1 MGFRCHRSEPDRQAG
16 ERHALRRFN
25 RPALFA
31 RKGLLD
37 VFLRAFA
44 VIVVISPPL
53 ARGEAPVCQAPPAQL
68 GNFQPT
74 TPPRAAPVQPFE
86 PEDGRQRT
94 LADLRGRGVV
104 LNFWATWCAPCVREM
119 PQLDRLSK
127 MLAGDGIKVLALSE
141 DRAGAPLVRKF
152 FDVNGIKNLEILID
166 GGGKVMREAKLKGLP
181 TTILIDR
188 QGLEVGRVVGIAE
201 WDAKETVEFLG
212 RCLGR

>member
-1 MGFRCHRSEPDRQAG
+1 
-16 ERHALRRFN
+16 LRRLN
-25 RPALFA
+25 RPALLA

-53 ARGEAPVCQAPPAQL
+53 ARGEAPACQAPPAQL
-68 GNFQPT
+68 GNFQAT

-86 PEDGRQRT
+86 PESGRQRT
-94 LADLRGRGVV
+94 LADYRGRGVV

-127 MLAGDGIKVLALSE
+127 ILDGGAIQVLALSE
-141 DRAGAPLVRKF
+141 DRAGAPLVKKF
-152 FDVNGIKNLEILID
+152 FDVNGIRNLEVLVD
-166 GGGKVMREAKLKGLP
+166 GGGRMMREVKLKGLP

-188 QGLEVGRVVGIAE
+188 QGLEVGRVVGMAD
-201 WDAKETVEFLG
+201 WDAKETVAFLNRCIG
-212 RCLGR
+212 R